1 MRLKFPKRPSAYQIF
16 PAEQQHTG
24 CFPPPGLTPKHLSIF
39 IHWIPLLPMAD
50 DISSKT
56 RESQTSSHCSPHT
69 HRRSRTHACRPR
81 SRLALCRGD
90 AAEQPRERLSS
101 AGHSVHQSRRRA
113 ETRPAL
119 QSPASRVSSKAGVLP
134 GCRSFLSG
142 NWRQRTRVPHLIVE
156 RSPPSSSEWGAA
168 ESESGV

>member
-1 MRLKFPKRPSAYQIF
+1 MKRRTTCSESPALKLKLPSKMRLKFPKRPSAYQIF

-69 HRRSRTHACRPR
+69 HRRSRMQTEKPACTVPGRCCWAAQR
-81 SRLALCRGD
+81 EALISRAQRAPEPATCRD
-90 AAEQPRERLSS
+90 APCS
-101 AGHSVHQSRRRA
+101 AKPGVPCVLQGWGLTWLPEFSVR
-113 ETRPAL
+113 
-119 QSPASRVSSKAGVLP
+119 
-134 GCRSFLSG
+134 
-142 NWRQRTRVPHLIVE
+142 
-156 RSPPSSSEWGAA
+156 
-168 ESESGV
+168 